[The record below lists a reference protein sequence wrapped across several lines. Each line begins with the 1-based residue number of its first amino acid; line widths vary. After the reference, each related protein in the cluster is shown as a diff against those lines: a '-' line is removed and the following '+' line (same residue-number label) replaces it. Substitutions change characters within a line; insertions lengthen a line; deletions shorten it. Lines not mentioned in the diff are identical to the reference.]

1 MFEHSLSQAFSHH
14 FNKHPEF
21 SVSAPG
27 RVNLIGEHTDY
38 NEGFVLPCA
47 LQYKTQVLAAKR
59 ADNIINAFSLQYP
72 EAIEQFD
79 ISQTIEHGQWAWGD
93 YLRGVV
99 NELLKAGHV
108 LSGMDI
114 VISSNV
120 PQGSGLSSSAAFEVA
135 IAGLFNEACQLGL
148 SGPQLARIGQL
159 AENNFIDCQ
168 CGIMDQLIS
177 AEAQFHSALLIDCQ
191 DLSTRAVP
199 IPADLAL
206 LVINSNYPRKLAD
219 SEYNERRL
227 DCELAASQ
235 MQISSLRSATM
246 ATLDAVKDKL
256 SDKVYRRAK
265 HVITENDRVLK
276 AADAL
281 QTGRLD
287 ELYSIMHEAHLS
299 LKYDFE
305 ITVPPTDG
313 LVDICMR
320 ALNNKGACRQT
331 GGGFGGAVI
340 CLCAKSDVQKVIDAV
355 EQEYFQKFSL
365 HADILL
371 CEPHRGLS
379 VEALDRVA

>member
-1 MFEHSLSQAFSHH
+1 MFENSLMKAFSNH
-14 FNKHPEF
+14 FNKSPEF
-21 SVSAPG
+21 SISAPG

-47 LQYKTQVLAAKR
+47 LQYKTHVLAAKR
-59 ADNIINAFSLQYP
+59 SDGLINAVSLQYP
-72 EAIEQFD
+72 DVIEVFD
-79 ISQTIEHGQWAWGD
+79 ISKPITNGPLAWGD
-93 YLRGVV
+93 YLRGLVK
-99 NELLKAGHV
+99 ELLNAGHSI
-108 LSGMDI
+108 SGMDI

-120 PQGSGLSSSAAFEVA
+120 PQGCGLSSSAAFEVA
-135 IAGLFNEACQLGL
+135 LVGLFNEAYDLGL
-148 SGPQLARIGQL
+148 SGPQIARIGQL

-191 DLSTRAVP
+191 DLSTRAVK
-199 IPADLAL
+199 IPDDLAL

-219 SEYNERRL
+219 SEYNERRMA
-227 DCELAASQ
+227 CELAASA
-235 MQISSLRSATM
+235 MQVTSLRSASM
-246 ATLDAVKDKL
+246 DSLEGARAHI

-265 HVITENDRVLK
+265 HIITENDRVLK

-281 QTGRLD
+281 ENGKLD
-287 ELYSIMHEAHLS
+287 ILYEIMHEAHLS

-305 ITVPPTDG
+305 ITVPATDG
-313 LVDICMR
+313 LVEICMQ
-320 ALNNKGACRQT
+320 ALDNKGACRQT

-355 EQEYFQKFSL
+355 NDQYPKRFSL

-371 CEPHRGLS
+371 CEPHQGLV
-379 VEALDRVA
+379 VEALDKVA

>member
-1 MFEHSLSQAFSHH
+1 MFENSLAQAFSSH
-14 FNKHPEF
+14 FKRPPQF

-47 LQYKTQVLAAKR
+47 LQYKTNVMAAKR
-59 ADNIINAFSLQYP
+59 SDSIINAFSLQYP
-72 EAIEQFD
+72 EAIEHFD
-79 ISQTIEHGQWAWGD
+79 LSQPIEHGLYPWGD

-99 NELLKAGHV
+99 NELLKAEHV
-108 LSGMDI
+108 ISGMDI

-135 IAGLFNEACQLGL
+135 IAGLFNEAFGLGL
-148 SGPQLARIGQL
+148 SGPQMARIGQL

-191 DLSTRAVP
+191 DLSTRPVA
-199 IPADLAL
+199 IPDDLAL

-227 DCELAASQ
+227 ACELAAST
-235 MQISSLRSATM
+235 MGISSLRSATM
-246 ATLDAVKDKL
+246 TTLDAVKTQI

-265 HVITENDRVLK
+265 HVVTENARVLK

-281 QTGRLD
+281 QTGDLNT
-287 ELYSIMHEAHLS
+287 LYSIMHEAHLS
-299 LKYDFE
+299 LKHDFE
-305 ITVPPTDG
+305 ITVPATDG
-313 LVDICMR
+313 LVDICMQ

-340 CLCAKSDVQKVIDAV
+340 CLCAKEDVQTVIDAV
-355 EQEYFQKFSL
+355 EAKYYQQFSL
-365 HADILL
+365 HADILR
-371 CEPHRGLS
+371 CEPHRGLT
-379 VEALDRVA
+379 VEALDKVA